1 MATILDVVNGISQ
14 ALSKNYDGALDE
26 DGEPIKAGLKR
37 EEGNPIIDSRV
48 LDGFNA
54 KVHGD
59 RLILTY
65 QMDTKI
71 KEVHG
76 TSFETDVQSTMSDLV
91 KHLKKEYRNATGSS
105 LTLKKEGETDILV
118 QYLSR
123 VRTTVIASET
133 FKLSEGL
140 LEDEGDTGLR
150 DTFKK
155 FLELGGNAKKPTNA
169 KAKGDNYK
177 QFNPFDMQTGQRNP
191 DLK

>member
-14 ALSKNYDGALDE
+14 ALSRNYDGALDE
-26 DGEPIKAGLKR
+26 EGEPIKAGLRR

-48 LDGFNA
+48 IDGFNA
-54 KVHGD
+54 RVQGN
-59 RLILTY
+59 RLVLTY
-65 QMDTKI
+65 QTDTKL

-76 TSFETDVQSTMSDLV
+76 TSFETDIQSTMSDLV

-105 LTLKKEGETDILV
+105 LALTKEGETDILV

-123 VRTTVIASET
+123 VRTTVIATET

-140 LEDEGDTGLR
+140 LEEEGETGLR

-155 FLELGGNAKKPTNA
+155 FLELGGNAQKPTNA